1 MSRRKL
7 VKRLVPILLVLI
19 LLGTVF
25 APCVSSDTKQPQKK
39 TLTIW
44 MQNNNDDYFNKLEV
58 EQQQIDEIETSF
70 NGLMTLVEDAMNND
84 IRGSNG
90 ENISKEE
97 WGDIKSST
105 YGFISLIREIIGVGF
120 PFWECIELIGT
131 IIGLLLGPFYYLR
144 QPIFSIGFGF
154 SVIPWY
160 FYETFLGKMFR
171 PMWITYFPGFTST
184 YHINPFPPRIPY
196 CRLGLHRIRSMLYNG
211 LYIDFSDIGHEKPLG
226 IVLLIGYG
234 FTGMA

>member
-1 MSRRKL
+1 MGVVMSRRKL

-120 PFWECIELIGT
+120 PF
-131 IIGLLLGPFYYLR
+131 
-144 QPIFSIGFGF
+144 
-154 SVIPWY
+154 
-160 FYETFLGKMFR
+160 
-171 PMWITYFPGFTST
+171 
-184 YHINPFPPRIPY
+184 
-196 CRLGLHRIRSMLYNG
+196 
-211 LYIDFSDIGHEKPLG
+211 
-226 IVLLIGYG
+226 
-234 FTGMA
+234 